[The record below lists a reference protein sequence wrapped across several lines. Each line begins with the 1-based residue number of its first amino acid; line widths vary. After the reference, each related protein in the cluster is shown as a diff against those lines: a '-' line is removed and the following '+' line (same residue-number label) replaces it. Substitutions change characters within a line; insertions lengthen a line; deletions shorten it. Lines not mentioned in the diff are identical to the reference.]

1 MESEEKLVFVGNE
14 EMQQG
19 GVAIVMSARAKGALM
34 EWTPISKRIFLAR
47 FYSKY
52 KKLTVVQAYD
62 RQMMRWMRKRMN
74 SITSC
79 RTLFQTTTE
88 MMIVV
93 TRDLNA

>member
-34 EWTPISKRIFLAR
+34 EWTPISKRIFTAR

-62 RQMMRWMRKRMN
+62 QQMMRWMRKRMN